1 MRIIPAIDI
10 IDGKCVRLT
19 QGDYSQQKTYNGDPL
34 DMAMR
39 FEGHGL
45 TFLHLVDLD
54 GAREKRVV
62 NFKVIERICSKTRLI
77 VDFGGGLA
85 SEDDVHIAFECG
97 VSAINVGSVAVKNRA
112 LCEAWLK
119 RFGPDKV
126 ILSADTKKEKIVI
139 SGWQEGTE
147 IWLVDLI
154 EQYKEIGMKTIA
166 CTDVEKDGMMQGSAH
181 DLYKKLQDKFDDLQ
195 IIASGGVSTLKELDQ
210 LTELKL
216 FGAIIGRAIYEGN
229 ITLVDLQ
236 NYILK
241 TPVSAAQ

>member
-45 TFLHLVDLD
+45 RYLHLVDLD

-62 NFKVIERICSKTRLI
+62 NFKVIERICHKTRLI

-97 VSAINVGSVAVKNRA
+97 VAAINVGSVAVKNRA
-112 LCEAWLK
+112 LCESWLA
-119 RFGPDKV
+119 RFGPEKV

-181 DLYKKLQDKFDDLQ
+181 DLYKKLQDKFVDLQ

-229 ITLVDLQ
+229 ITLPDLQ

-241 TPVSAAQ
+241 DPTSAAE

>member
-19 QGDYSQQKTYNGDPL
+19 QGDYAQQKTYNGDPL
-34 DMAMR
+34 DMALR

-45 TFLHLVDLD
+45 KFLHLVDLD
-54 GAREKRVV
+54 GAREKRVI
-62 NFKVIERICSKTRLI
+62 NFKVIERICNKTRLI

-112 LCEAWLK
+112 LCESWLT

-154 EQYKEIGMKTIA
+154 EQYKEIGIKTIA
-166 CTDVEKDGMMQGSAH
+166 CTDVEKDGMLQGSAH
-181 DLYKKLQDKFDDLQ
+181 DLYKKLQDKFADLQ

-229 ITLVDLQ
+229 ITLPDLQ
-236 NYILK
+236 SYILK
-241 TPVSAAQ
+241 DPIAAAQ